1 MPFNWRQ
8 NEQNR
13 ILARKNEDAKSK
25 EVEELEKAFALENTK
40 ERFDYADKTLKEYG
54 GLESHIPLNHPYW
67 KVRP

>member
-40 ERFDYADKTLKEYG
+40 ERFDYADRILKEHG
-54 GLESHIPLNHPYW
+54 GLESHIPINHPYW
-67 KVRP
+67 KIRP